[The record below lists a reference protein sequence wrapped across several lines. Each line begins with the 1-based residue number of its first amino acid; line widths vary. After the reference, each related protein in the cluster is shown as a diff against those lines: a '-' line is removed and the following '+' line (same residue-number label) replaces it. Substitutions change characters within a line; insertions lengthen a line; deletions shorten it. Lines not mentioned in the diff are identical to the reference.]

1 MKRLPLPPL
10 NWLRAF
16 ESSARHLNFTHAA
29 SELNLTQAAVSQQV
43 KGLESQ
49 LGAALFKRLPRGIEL
64 TEAGLAYLPVVHQA
78 IERLAA
84 ATDEIFGHGHK
95 RLLTVRVS
103 LVFYTQWLAT
113 RLPDFRR
120 RHPEVNLRI
129 TSNIW
134 GGDSSV
140 TDTEADL
147 EIRYGHGEWT
157 GLRVERL
164 TWDTLLPVCSPDLP
178 TASAPLSSPKDLAH
192 HELLHVMGYEE
203 GWGYWLKKAGA
214 VKVDSSKGMQFDT
227 LISALKAAEL
237 GQGVALA
244 RSSLVEQMLQSKQLI
259 APLEPHLPTQEAF
272 HLVYDSYSLVKPQA
286 DAFVTWLTD
295 LALAQKERW

>member
-1 MKRLPLPPL
+1 MKQLPPL

-29 SELNLTQAAVSQQV
+29 TELNLTQAAVSQQV
-43 KGLESQ
+43 KGLEAQ

-84 ATDEIFGHGHK
+84 ATAEIFGQGHK

-113 RLPDFRR
+113 RLPEFRR
-120 RHPEVNLRI
+120 RHPDVNLRI

-140 TDTEADL
+140 TDSEADL
-147 EIRYGHGEWT
+147 EIRYGHGEWS

-164 TWDTLLPVCSPDLP
+164 TWDTLLPVCSPTLP
-178 TASAPLSSPKDLAH
+178 LSDAPLSSPRDLAH
-192 HELLHVMGYEE
+192 YELLHVLGYEE

-214 VKVDSSKGMQFDT
+214 PKVDSSKGMQFDT

-244 RSSLVEQMLQSKQLI
+244 RSSLVEHMLEGGQLI
-259 APLEPHLPTQEAF
+259 APLLPHLPTQEAF
-272 HLVYDSYSLVKPQA
+272 HLVYEPHSLVNPQCA
-286 DAFVTWLTD
+286 AFVVWLTEI
-295 LALAQKERW
+295 AQEQRLRGR